1 MARFHLSNNKQKH
14 NLQRRY
20 NAEADLKES
29 FNSESEIYTTAYD
42 KRSFTFGNNYQN
54 GTDWVVVVGTLIYK
68 EGIGHDS
75 WKQLLNDF
83 EETKDIK
90 VIRENSIGNYSICIH
105 KKGVTYVFTDKYHVK
120 DIYYSDEKSGFS
132 ISSEIYTL
140 AKVIDNIDV
149 SIEKLYE
156 SAFNIEAKVG
166 GGTFFKSIR
175 RLRGWECLVAK
186 NNTLV
191 VEKIQ
196 WKRERYYQYKSSL
209 KQCTDD
215 ISREI
220 TNTSKVIA
228 KIFHSEDIVVQQ
240 TAGLD
245 SRLVLASLLN
255 VGLKP
260 NLGYGQGNS
269 SLTNTKDDDLKIGK
283 QLASKFNLKHTVY
296 DWSDDNK
303 ENLDCLEKKYGV
315 FYQLYAGNSNVF
327 KMYEVGLKDKKI
339 IFTGLFGEIL
349 RIREFIDEN
358 NINKIS
364 IRSLVENF
372 LSIDKISK
380 KDMLS
385 TLIKGENYLE
395 ENIQNFIEELSIMM
409 ATNYKDEDYISSSD
423 IDYIRFISDSH
434 SNGFLNNLISEFQ
447 YNVTFLSEEKI
458 FEKASD
464 VNIEYRE
471 KAILNL
477 NLINNL
483 KEDVLSIPL
492 MSHCK
497 PTKWNLEN
505 GLEFIET
512 PYVKIR
518 EKIKKSFPKLYHTVL
533 KDFFL
538 KILIS
543 DKRYKHKDL
552 IKLIRVEGNKYLKHI
567 KDNNI
572 IKESLIVR
580 YLLQIRL
587 IKNIEMHHKKNIS
600 NS

>member
-14 NLQRRY
+14 NLQCRY
-20 NAEADLKES
+20 NAEAELEES
-29 FNSESEIYTTAYD
+29 FNSKSEIYTTAYD

-54 GTDWVVVVGTLIYK
+54 GKDWIVVVGTMIYK
-68 EGIGHDS
+68 EAIGTDS
-75 WKQLLNDF
+75 WKKLLNDF

-90 VIRENSIGNYSICIH
+90 VIRENSIGNYSVCIH
-105 KKGVTYVFTDKYHVK
+105 KKDVTYVFTDKYHVK

-132 ISSEIYTL
+132 VSSEIYTL

-166 GGTFFKSIR
+166 GRTFFKSIR
-175 RLRGWECLVAK
+175 RLRGWECLVAR
-186 NNTLV
+186 NNGLV
-191 VEKIQ
+191 VEKIE
-196 WKRERYYQYKSSL
+196 WKRERYYQNKSSL
-209 KQCTDD
+209 KECTDN
-215 ISREI
+215 ISRKI

-260 NLGYGQGNS
+260 NLVYGQGNS

-283 QLASKFNLKHTVY
+283 QLSSKFNLKHTVY
-296 DWSDDNK
+296 DWSDNK
-303 ENLDCLEKKYGV
+303 ENLDFLEKKYGI
-315 FYQLYAGNSNVF
+315 FYQLYSGNSNVF

-349 RIREFIDEN
+349 RTREFIEEN
-358 NINKIS
+358 NIKRIS

-372 LSIDKISK
+372 LSTDKISK

-385 TLIKGENYLE
+385 SLSKGGSYVE
-395 ENIQNFIEELSIMM
+395 ENIQNIIEELSIMM
-409 ATNYKDEDYISSSD
+409 DTNYKDEDFVSSSD

-434 SNGFLNNLISEFQ
+434 ANGFLNNLISEFQ
-447 YNVTFLSEEKI
+447 YNITFLSEAKI
-458 FEKASD
+458 FEEASD
-464 VNIEYRE
+464 VNIQYRE
-471 KAILNL
+471 RAILNL

-483 KEDVLSIPL
+483 EKDLLRIPL

-497 PTKWNLEN
+497 PTKWDLEN
-505 GLEFIET
+505 GLEFIDT
-512 PYVKIR
+512 PFVKIK
-518 EKIKKSFPKLYHTVL
+518 EKIKESFPKLYNTVL
-533 KDFFL
+533 KDLFMKVL
-538 KILIS
+538 VS
-543 DKRYKHKDL
+543 DKGYKYKDL
-552 IKLIRVEGNKYLKHI
+552 IKLNGVEGNKYLKYI
-567 KDNNI
+567 QDDN
-572 IKESLIVR
+572 LIGGPLLNR
-580 YLLQIRL
+580 YLLKIRL
-587 IKNIEMHHKKNIS
+587 IENIEKHHKKNIN